1 MHLADGILQSPSL
14 LVGLNATGAAAV
26 ALALRRRFEGAQSA
40 VYTGTL
46 AAFVLALQA
55 VNVPLVPGAS
65 AHVIGAGL
73 LTLTLGPAYAVL
85 ALLAVLTAQAL
96 LFADGGITVFAFN
109 AMNIAVIPV
118 LAVHTCRRIF
128 GESPR
133 RLALAALVGT
143 FLGNVGGAVSL
154 AIALVLGAAAPM
166 GIAFT
171 WLVSVQALA
180 GLVEGVLTGL
190 AVLHLCRKAP
200 TLISTQKSAPIPWKL
215 ALTWG
220 GLAFGL
226 ALALT
231 QFSSSTPDAL
241 ERVLALVHAP

>member
-1 MHLADGILQSPSL
+1 VHLADGILQSPHL

-26 ALALRRRFEGAQSA
+26 ALTLRRRFERAQSS

-109 AMNIAVIPV
+109 ALNIAVIPV

-128 GESPR
+128 GEGPR
-133 RLALAALVGT
+133 RLALAALFGT

-154 AIALVLGAAAPM
+154 SLALVLGAAAPM
-166 GIAFT
+166 GIAFS
-171 WLVSVQALA
+171 WLVSVQGLA
-180 GLVEGVLTGL
+180 GLIEGALTAL

-200 TLISTQKSAPIPWKL
+200 TLIAVQKSEPIPWRA
-215 ALTWG
+215 ALGWG
-220 GLAFGL
+220 AVAIALAFGL
-226 ALALT
+226 T
-231 QFSSSTPDAL
+231 RFSSTTPDAL
-241 ERVLALVHAP
+241 ERVLALVHTP

>member
-1 MHLADGILQSPSL
+1 MHLADGILQSPPL
-14 LVGLNATGAAAV
+14 LVGLNATGAAAI
-26 ALALRRRFEGAQSA
+26 AFTLRGRFERARSA

-109 AMNIAVIPV
+109 ALNIAVLPV

-133 RLALAALVGT
+133 RLAASALVGT
-143 FLGNVGGAVSL
+143 VLGNVVGALSL
-154 AIALVLGAAAPM
+154 STALALGAAAPIR
-166 GIAFT
+166 IALP
-171 WLVSVQALA
+171 WLVGVQALA
-180 GLVEGVLTGL
+180 GLIEGVLTAL

-200 TLISTQKSAPIPWKL
+200 TLIAAQESQPIPL
-215 ALTWG
+215 GRALGWG
-220 GLAFGL
+220 GLAVGL
-226 ALALT
+226 ALVLT

-241 ERVLALVHAP
+241 EHVLALVHTP